1 MVLLIELGVLAGRVA
16 LRLPRPLDS
25 GCVVRLHERLQFVR
39 DLDCRQALR
48 SGRIR
53 PRWHGGCDEAPYPL
67 AEGNRD
73 GVADACGRVFNR
85 PSATARTQGVLLG
98 LQHSFEML
106 LKAVVWEDR
115 GCIQPKGGGQSYS
128 LRYCLGIV
136 RGMGKLSEDEEIVAA
151 TIAGQRDAVQ
161 HQGAA
166 VTDERLYLD
175 AASGLGLF
183 DDLLHRCF
191 SERLADHPEFAN
203 RMLPVTANPPREMH
217 LLTSSDVQ
225 HVRDLLKP
233 PKRRHAE
240 ALALLRTLVVS
251 EQVAADPAAE
261 PNPPTEHQLERI
273 AKKLQEADDW
283 TKVLPGLAKLSL
295 EQDEGTTYNL
305 RIVKEKTASPVRVVR
320 SGDEGAEDAVSILKV
335 SELEY
340 WCYYLK
346 DLASEAGIT
355 RYEAEAFVHLL
366 DLKSDPDAFRTFA
379 MGKQEHARYS
389 GRALHLIREAK
400 SAGRVEEAKAAL
412 REHRRTQRQ
421 AKKQA
426 PG

>member
-1 MVLLIELGVLAGRVA
+1 MKRRTRLLKRTALESLTLAV
-16 LRLPRPLDS
+16 
-25 GCVVRLHERLQFVR
+25 E
-39 DLDCRQALR
+39 
-48 SGRIR
+48 
-53 PRWHGGCDEAPYPL
+53 
-67 AEGNRD
+67 
-73 GVADACGRVFNR
+73 VFNR
-85 PSATARTQGVLLG
+85 PSATARTQGVLLN

-115 GCIQPKGGGQSYS
+115 GTIQPKGGGESYS
-128 LRYCLGIV
+128 LRYCLRIV
-136 RGMGKLSEDEEIVAA
+136 RGAGKLGEDEEIVAA
-151 TIAGQRDAVQ
+151 TIAGHRDAVQ

-175 AASGLGLF
+175 AASGLRLF

-225 HVRDLLKP
+225 HVRELLKP
-233 PKRRHAE
+233 PRRRHAE

-251 EQVAADPAAE
+251 EQVALDPAADLTH
-261 PNPPTEHQLERI
+261 PTERQLERV
-273 AKKLQEADDW
+273 AKKLQQTQDW
-283 TKVLPGLAKLSL
+283 TKVLPGLARLSL
-295 EQDEGTTYNL
+295 AQDEGMSYSL
-305 RIVKEKTASPVRVVR
+305 RIVKDKSAARVRVVR
-320 SGDEGAEDAVSILKV
+320 RSEEGASDAVSILKV

-346 DLASEAGIT
+346 DLATEAGIT
-355 RYEAEAFVHLL
+355 AYEARAFVHLL
-366 DLKSDPDAFRTFA
+366 GIREERECFRTFE
-379 MGKQEHARYS
+379 MGKQPHARYS

-400 SAGRVEEAKAAL
+400 AAGRIEEAKAAL
-412 REHRRTQRQ
+412 REHARAQRA

-426 PG
+426 GS

>member
-1 MVLLIELGVLAGRVA
+1 MKRRTRLLKTTAMESMTLAV
-16 LRLPRPLDS
+16 
-25 GCVVRLHERLQFVR
+25 E
-39 DLDCRQALR
+39 
-48 SGRIR
+48 
-53 PRWHGGCDEAPYPL
+53 
-67 AEGNRD
+67 
-73 GVADACGRVFNR
+73 VFNR
-85 PSATARTQGVLLG
+85 PSATARTQGVLLN

-115 GCIQPKGGGQSYS
+115 GRIQPKGGGESYS
-128 LRYCLGIV
+128 LRYCLRIV
-136 RGMGKLSEDEEIVAA
+136 RGMGKLSEDEAIVAA
-151 TIAGQRDAVQ
+151 TIAGHRDAVQ

-175 AASGLGLF
+175 AASGLRLF

-203 RMLPVTANPPREMH
+203 RMLPVTASPPREMH

-251 EQVAADPAAE
+251 EQVAIDPAAE
-261 PNPPTEHQLERI
+261 PTHPTERQLERV
-273 AKKLQEADDW
+273 ARKLQEAEDW
-283 TKVLPGLAKLSL
+283 TKVLPGLAKLTL
-295 EQDEGTTYNL
+295 EQDEGMTYNL
-305 RIVKEKTASPVRVVR
+305 RIVKDKAAAPVRVVR
-320 SGDEGAEDAVSILKV
+320 AGDDGAEDAISILKV

-355 RYEAEAFVHLL
+355 RYEAEALVHLL
-366 DLKSDPDAFRTFA
+366 DVKSDRESFRMFE
-379 MGKQEHARYS
+379 MGKQWHARYS

-400 SAGRVEEAKAAL
+400 AAGRVDEAKAAL
-412 REHRRTQRQ
+412 REHRRVQRQ
-421 AKKQA
+421 AKSQA
-426 PG
+426 AGV